1 MGRRSGAQRAKS
13 QYYTSDLSLPARA
26 SAMPASAACLSCGRT
41 LLTAVFALASLVVL
55 SGDNALAQGSVA
67 GDRLAL
73 VALYNATDGANW
85 TNNTNWLTNEAISEW
100 HGVVTDGEGRVKR
113 LLLGHNELS
122 GEIPTEL
129 GNLTNLE
136 WLDLSKKKLS
146 GGSPVELGNL
156 TNLRDLYL
164 SGNEL
169 SGSIPPELGN
179 LANLQRLYLSG
190 NELSGSIP
198 VELRHRSNLRI
209 LNVSG
214 TNVCAP
220 RDTIFQAWLA
230 TIDFQG
236 AVFCGPTGGSGG
248 TL

>member
-113 LLLGHNELS
+113 LLLGHNEVHPVN
-122 GEIPTEL
+122 GEVPPVK
-129 GNLTNLE
+129 GRP
-136 WLDLSKKKLS
+136 WKLPHYANRGKTSSS
-146 GGSPVELGNL
+146 GGELASARSCFS
-156 TNLRDLYL
+156 TVRTA
-164 SGNEL
+164 
-169 SGSIPPELGN
+169 LGK
-179 LANLQRLYLSG
+179 
-190 NELSGSIP
+190 
-198 VELRHRSNLRI
+198 LRI
-209 LNVSG
+209 TGLLARFDVARSFPQF
-214 TNVCAP
+214 P
-220 RDTIFQAWLA
+220 RPLLLQPTIW
-230 TIDFQG
+230 TSERG
-236 AVFCGPTGGSGG
+236 ADLGSGRCQPRPHLPIYRM
-248 TL
+248 TPQ

>member
-1 MGRRSGAQRAKS
+1 M
-13 QYYTSDLSLPARA
+13 
-26 SAMPASAACLSCGRT
+26 
-41 LLTAVFALASLVVL
+41 
-55 SGDNALAQGSVA
+55 
-67 GDRLAL
+67 
-73 VALYNATDGANW
+73 
-85 TNNTNWLTNEAISEW
+85 
-100 HGVVTDGEGRVKR
+100 KR

-122 GEIPTEL
+122 GSIPTEL

-146 GGSPVELGNL
+146 GEIPASLGNL
-156 TNLRDLYL
+156 TNLQVL
-164 SGNEL
+164 
-169 SGSIPPELGN
+169 
-179 LANLQRLYLSG
+179 RLNYG
-190 NELSGSIP
+190 TLSGSIP

>member
-122 GEIPTEL
+122 G
-129 GNLTNLE
+129 
-136 WLDLSKKKLS
+136 
-146 GGSPVELGNL
+146 
-156 TNLRDLYL
+156 
-164 SGNEL
+164 
-169 SGSIPPELGN
+169 SIPPELGN

-190 NELSGSIP
+190 NDLSGSIS

>member
-122 GEIPTEL
+122 GDPDP
-129 GNLTNLE
+129 E
-136 WLDLSKKKLS
+136 WLDLSKKKS
-146 GGSPVELGNL
+146 W
-156 TNLRDLYL
+156 
-164 SGNEL
+164 
-169 SGSIPPELGN
+169 
-179 LANLQRLYLSG
+179 
-190 NELSGSIP
+190 
-198 VELRHRSNLRI
+198 
-209 LNVSG
+209 G
-214 TNVCAP
+214 TC
-220 RDTIFQAWLA
+220 
-230 TIDFQG
+230 
-236 AVFCGPTGGSGG
+236 
-248 TL
+248 